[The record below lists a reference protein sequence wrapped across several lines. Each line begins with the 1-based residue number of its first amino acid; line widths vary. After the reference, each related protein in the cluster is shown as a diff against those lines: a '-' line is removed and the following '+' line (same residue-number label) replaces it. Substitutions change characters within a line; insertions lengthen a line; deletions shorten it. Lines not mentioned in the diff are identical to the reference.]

1 MDNLDALLC
10 QDSGTEFLILSTM
23 ISLSLSH
30 NLTSYEQNLFGNFLM
45 SVGQNLIL
53 ISIRKDKCI
62 SEIKKCNE
70 NNSQSS
76 IT

>member
-1 MDNLDALLC
+1 MDDLEAILC
-10 QDSGTEFLILSTM
+10 QDSGSEFIILSTM
-23 ISLSLSH
+23 ISLSIAH
-30 NLTSYEQNLFGNFLM
+30 NLTPYEQNLFGNFLIAI
-45 SVGQNLIL
+45 GQNLSL